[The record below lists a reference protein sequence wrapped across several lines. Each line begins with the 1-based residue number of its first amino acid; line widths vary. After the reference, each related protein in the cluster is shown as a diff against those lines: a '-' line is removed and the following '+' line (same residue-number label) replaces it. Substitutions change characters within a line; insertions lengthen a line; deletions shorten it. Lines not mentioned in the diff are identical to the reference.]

1 MSEFVRRDKW
11 KEFLDE
17 FTKRNQ
23 FRTTRLE
30 VVGEIG
36 DLDAE
41 EHLPLVGVSFEAKGS
56 ASGSVEIILGG
67 ETAKNPRHV
76 GHLIERVESIAPLIG
91 PDGLEEGL
99 GFEDADGAKTILLFE
114 KLLEIPEKASD
125 NRTADSRSAQR

>member
-11 KEFLDE
+11 KEFLNE

-36 DLDAE
+36 DQDTAQ
-41 EHLPLVGVSFEAKGS
+41 HLPLVGVSFEAKGS

-67 ETAKNPRHV
+67 ETAKEARHV
-76 GHLIERVESIAPLIG
+76 EHLIERVERIAPLIG
-91 PDGLEEGL
+91 PHGFEEGL
-99 GFEDADGAKTILLFE
+99 GFEDAEGAKTILLFE
-114 KLLEIPEKASD
+114 KLPQIPEKTAD
-125 NRTADSRSAQR
+125 NRSADSRSAQR

>member
-1 MSEFVRRDKW
+1 MSEFVSREKW
-11 KEFLDE
+11 KEFLNE

-36 DLDAE
+36 DQDTE

-67 ETAKNPRHV
+67 ETAKNRRHV
-76 GHLIERVESIAPLIG
+76 EHLIERVERIAPLIG
-91 PDGLEEGL
+91 PDGLEEGV
-99 GFEDADGAKTILLFE
+99 GFEDADGAKTLLLFE
-114 KLLEIPEKASD
+114 KLPEIPQKTSD

>member
-1 MSEFVRRDKW
+1 MSEFVSRDKW

-23 FRTTRLE
+23 LRATRLE

-36 DLDAE
+36 DQDTE

-56 ASGSVEIILGG
+56 ASGSVEIVLGG
-67 ETAKNPRHV
+67 ETAKNRRHV
-76 GHLIERVESIAPLIG
+76 EHLIESVDRIAPLIG

-99 GFEDADGAKTILLFE
+99 GFEDAEDTKTILLFE
-114 KLLEIPEKASD
+114 KLPQIPEKASD